1 MNRAMRSW
9 RLQCKGQKSVVSA
22 ADDEGVLALI
32 REHRFK
38 PVRLDG
44 MLPG

>member
-1 MNRAMRSW
+1 MNRVMRSR
-9 RLQCKGQKSVVSA
+9 RLQCKGQKRVVSA
-22 ADDEGVLALI
+22 DDGEGVLALI
-32 REHRFK
+32 REHRFD